1 MATTYDVRVWKIR
14 SYKGKRGTTY
24 TVRWIVAGE
33 EQTAT
38 FATFPLADAERSKL
52 IMAQRVG
59 EAFDTET
66 GRPMSWVKQKAT
78 ATRWYSFAVEYAD
91 AKWAASKGNG
101 RKNTA
106 NALVVITTAMLSA
119 APKRFTMFEVRQ
131 ALRGWAFVKPL
142 RDDAP
147 PHVATVLTWLSDNTL
162 PMSVWEQP
170 DTVHRVMAALSLK
183 LDGKPAGSESVKRYR
198 GVLHS
203 ALEQARIRGLVS
215 TNPLDGYTTLATRTS
230 SVVDKRCL
238 INPEQAAALLG
249 WIQRRPRGGKRL
261 YAFFATLY
269 YAGLRPEE
277 AISVRVRDLTLP
289 ETGWGEVL
297 VHSPEPEVGK
307 QWTDT
312 GEAHDVTHLKGR
324 TDRDVRPVPLHPSL
338 VAVLRAHVRTQSLK
352 PDDRVF
358 QGERGGILASSVY
371 RDAWQSARK
380 AMLPELAD
388 TPLGARVYDLRHTCL
403 TTWLNSGVPPA
414 QVAAWAGNSVKILLS
429 TYALCISG
437 QERDHMKRIE
447 DALKVQNEEEEH
459 QDAGDKDEGEEP

>member
-1 MATTYDVRVWKIR
+1 MGTTYNVRVWKIR
-14 SYKGKRGTTY
+14 PYKGKQGTTY
-24 TVRWIVAGE
+24 TVRWSVNGE

-52 IMAQRVG
+52 ITAQRAG

-66 GRPMSWVKQKAT
+66 GRPVSWAKQQGA
-78 ATRWYSFAVEYAD
+78 ATRWYSFAVEYVD
-91 AKWAASKGNG
+91 SKWAGSKGNG

-106 NALVVITTAMLSA
+106 NALVVITAAMLSA
-119 APKRFTMFEVRQ
+119 TPRRFTMFEVRQ

-142 RDDAP
+142 RGEAP
-147 PHVATVLTWLSDNTL
+147 PHVATVLAWLSENTL
-162 PMSVWEQP
+162 PMSVWDQP
-170 DTVHRVMAALSLK
+170 ETIHRVMAALSLK
-183 LDGKPAGSESVKRYR
+183 LDGKPASGESVKRYR

-203 ALEQARIRGLVS
+203 VLELARIRGLIGS
-215 TNPLDGYTTLATRTS
+215 NPLDGYTTSATRTS

-238 INPEQAAALLG
+238 INPAQAAALLG
-249 WIQRRPRGGKRL
+249 WVQCRPRGGKRL
-261 YAFFATLY
+261 HPFFAMLY

-277 AISVRVRDLTLP
+277 AVSVRVRDLALP

-338 VAVLRAHVRTQSLK
+338 VTILKTHIKDQGLK

-380 AMLPELAD
+380 AVMPELVD

-447 DALKVQNEEEEH
+447 DALKTETSE
-459 QDAGDKDEGEEP
+459 AKP